1 MELNENIIK
10 FNGACSLPQ
19 SLDLDGDYAAGI
31 KFNVTSAERKKNDDG
46 TYDLIHKG
54 RLVEIIISDKL
65 GNKIYSK
72 DKTKNSVKLRFA
84 ILSLKDQFAPQ
95 MEDEAFYNLVMGKL
109 TWHLPTLIET
119 LLNAQSIIQN

>member
-10 FNGACSLPQ
+10 FTGSCSLPQ

-31 KFNVTSAERKKNDDG
+31 KFNVTSKEEKKRDDG
-46 TYDLIHKG
+46 TYDLVHKG
-54 RLVEIIISDKL
+54 QLLEIIISDKL

-72 DKTKNSVKLRFA
+72 DKTRSSVKLRFA
-84 ILSLKDQFAPQ
+84 ILSLKDKYQPE
-95 MEDEAFYNLVMGKL
+95 MEDEAFYKLVMGKL
-109 TWHLPTLIET
+109 TWYLPTLIET